1 MIRTVCLLL
10 IIGVAIGCTKV
21 SPPQNSVTGSTTQE
35 QMPSSQFVATVL
47 RVLEE
52 NHQSG
57 SLVYRGSCTNYG
69 GIADSFKV
77 SSPVRDVPPVEAL
90 HQAFVNDAALTV
102 KEDSSGM
109 IRVVGGDVQ
118 PELLGVTI
126 HDVKFQ
132 EENDPREATS
142 KLLASPELAAYM
154 QGHRTEF
161 VETSGGLIPPPSGRH
176 LSGTLTDMTVS
187 QSLDRIAQTFPGVWV
202 YEECVTGQ
210 GEKRV
215 VIIFHEFSAATSS
228 RTGGPELAVF
238 SFPVPK
244 LWVPRPCVFCKGGH
258 RNCRYYEKLCR
269 AVCIAP

>member
-10 IIGVAIGCTKV
+10 IIGVALGCTKV
-21 SPPQNSVTGSTTQE
+21 SPPQNSVTDSTAQE

-52 NHQSG
+52 NHRSG
-57 SLVYRGSCTNYG
+57 SLVYRGHCTDSG
-69 GIADSFKV
+69 GITDSFRV
-77 SSPVRDVPPVEAL
+77 TPPAHNAPSVEAFR
-90 HQAFVNDAALTV
+90 QAFVNDPTLTV

-142 KLLASPELAAYM
+142 KLLASPELKTYM

-161 VETSGGLIPPPSGRH
+161 VTTSGGLVPPASGRH
-176 LSGTLTDMTVS
+176 LNATLTDMTVS
-187 QSLDRIAQTFPGVWV
+187 QSLDRIAQTFPGVWI
-202 YEECVTGQ
+202 YEECITRQ

-215 VIIFHEFSAATSS
+215 EINFHEFSAAASAN
-228 RTGGPELAVF
+228 RQAE
-238 SFPVPK
+238 
-244 LWVPRPCVFCKGGH
+244 
-258 RNCRYYEKLCR
+258 
-269 AVCIAP
+269 